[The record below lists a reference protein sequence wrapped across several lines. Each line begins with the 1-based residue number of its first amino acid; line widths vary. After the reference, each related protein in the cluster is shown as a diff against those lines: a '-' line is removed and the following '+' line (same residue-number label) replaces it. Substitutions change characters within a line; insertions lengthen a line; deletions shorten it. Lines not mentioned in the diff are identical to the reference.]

1 MKCAIMQPQYF
12 PWPGYF
18 NLIYKCDQ
26 FVFLDDAQ
34 YSKGSWHSKN
44 FIITNKEKYLIKVP
58 TIKSPLSTKINEKTI
73 DEKKNWKVK
82 QVKTIHQSYSNHL
95 FINDL
100 NELLDFFIKLKSNN
114 LSELNIKLIEFIS
127 YKINIKCTFYFSSK
141 FNLKEKRTSKLV
153 QILELL
159 NFKNY
164 ISPMGAK
171 QYLLD
176 DNFKKLSNVELI
188 FNNFISINYQQK
200 MQKNFISN
208 LSIIDLIANLG
219 WIGAENYVKDK

>member
-1 MKCAIMQPQYF
+1 MK
-12 PWPGYF
+12 
-18 NLIYKCDQ
+18 
-26 FVFLDDAQ
+26 
-34 YSKGSWHSKN
+34 
-44 FIITNKEKYLIKVP
+44 
-58 TIKSPLSTKINEKTI
+58 
-73 DEKKNWKVK
+73 KKNWKAK

-114 LSELNIKLIEFIS
+114 LSELNIRLIEFIS

-141 FNLKEKRTSKLV
+141 FNLKEKRTYKLV

-159 NFKNY
+159 NSKKY

-219 WIGAENYVKDK
+219 WIGAENYVKYK